1 MAIGEIMLLIFVFVI
16 SGFLGVEL
24 ISKVPSQL
32 HTPLMSGTN
41 AISGITIV
49 GAISATGVAVTN
61 PGSAVG
67 TVFGVI
73 AIVLAT
79 INVVGGDL
87 VTDRML
93 GMFKSK
99 KGDGKK

>member
-1 MAIGEIMLLIFVFVI
+1 MDTKVIMLLIFIFIVA
-16 SGFLGVEL
+16 GFLGVEL

-49 GAISATGVAVTN
+49 GAIAACAINTQ
-61 PGSAVG
+61 GSQIVG
-67 TVFGVI
+67 MVLGTI
-73 AIVLAT
+73 AIIFAT
-79 INVVGGDL
+79 INVIGGYM

-93 GMFKSK
+93 GMFKK
-99 KGDGKK
+99 KEDKK

>member
-61 PGSAVG
+61 PGSVVG

-79 INVVGGDL
+79 INVVGGYL

>member
-1 MAIGEIMLLIFVFVI
+1 MAIGEILLLVFVFVI
-16 SGFLGVEL
+16 AGFLGIEL

-49 GAISATGVAVTN
+49 GAIAATAVALHTDGIISN
-61 PGSAVG
+61 IMGFA
-67 TVFGVI
+67 

-79 INVVGGDL
+79 INVVGGYL

-93 GMFKSK
+93 GMFKK
-99 KGDGKK
+99 KGDDKK

>member
-1 MAIGEIMLLIFVFVI
+1 MLMLIFIFVI

-49 GAISATGVAVTN
+49 GAITTTAVNLGGVL
-61 PGSAVG
+61 GMILG
-67 TVFGVI
+67 FL
-73 AIVLAT
+73 AIVFAT
-79 INVVGGDL
+79 INVIGGYM

-93 GMFKSK
+93 GMFKK
-99 KGDGKK
+99 KEDKK